1 VSEDLFDEAKRQMMA
16 AGVPSDGVNL
26 DGMSIDFDAYLGM
39 AKLFEH
45 AAVHQTGDPDCLLIA
60 SCRIAPGGTVAAVG
74 EALVSIWQD
83 KLRYHYRATHRL
95 RQDSFGVYLDVVTLS
110 DDGGIFVTGLIKA
123 TWNAQP

>member
-1 VSEDLFDEAKRQMMA
+1 MWRFTRPETRTACSSRRAASRQ
-16 AGVPSDGVNL
+16 AGLSRR
-26 DGMSIDFDAYLGM
+26 S
-39 AKLFEH
+39 
-45 AAVHQTGDPDCLLIA
+45 
-60 SCRIAPGGTVAAVG
+60 G

-123 TWNAQP
+123 TWNA